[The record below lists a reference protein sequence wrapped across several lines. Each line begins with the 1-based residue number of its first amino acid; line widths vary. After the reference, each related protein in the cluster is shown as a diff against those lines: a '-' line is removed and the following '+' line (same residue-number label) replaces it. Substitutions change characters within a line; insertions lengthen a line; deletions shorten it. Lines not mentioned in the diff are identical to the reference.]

1 MNPLEMFFVMNQ
13 NTSPNPSP
21 LNVDNPYFIVPEK
34 PEVSQLSIPKSKTC
48 FFIIFFM
55 SIFLM
60 ATPLAAVINAEIAHI
75 YGPCCIIPL
84 IIILLCFKYKV
95 VLIKDKENNRL
106 IVKEKNYF
114 CCNTKSWNIPLA
126 HSDIKIIYNFDFDNN
141 CSYFHCRSGASI
153 AVLNADPNVTDID
166 NNNIKNTPFKFIYII
181 TNIKEKLDL
190 SLNIESFIGKK
201 FNNNIVQEINL
212 YVPNPFNENNHF
224 TSPDNVFVKISEH
237 FYMFYNYKYFS
248 QRASKENF
256 QRLDWIYTDNFDRI
270 FIGVVKDDTTYI
282 NNFTYNIQSIDKFII
297 EIREGKLCLKVML
310 KNGLNYEICRY
321 TREKEKDLDT
331 FIYLINGQ
339 INKINNGN
347 NQAFLEK
354 PELQDNSAPTL
365 K

>member
-1 MNPLEMFFVMNQ
+1 MNPLEMFLVMNQ
-13 NTSPNPSP
+13 NTNPNPSP
-21 LNVDNPYFIVPEK
+21 LKVDNPYFIVPEK
-34 PEVSQLSIPKSKTC
+34 PEVSQLSLPKSKTC

-106 IVKEKNYF
+106 IVKGKNYF
-114 CCNTKSWNIPLA
+114 CCNTKSWNIPLD

-141 CSYFHCRSGASI
+141 CNYFHCGRGTNI
-153 AVLNADPNVTDID
+153 VVLNADPNVTEID

-181 TNIKEKLDL
+181 TNINDSPDIQFNL
-190 SLNIESFIGKK
+190 ESFIAKK
-201 FNNNIVQEINL
+201 FNNNITEEINL
-212 YVPNPFNENNHF
+212 YNPNKNNFNYFFNKP
-224 TSPDNVFVKISEH
+224 SNVFAKISDH
-237 FYMFYNYKYFS
+237 FYMFYNYRYLDTNS
-248 QRASKENF
+248 TKESF
-256 QRLDWIYTDNFDRI
+256 QRLDWIYTNNFDRI

-282 NNFTYNIQSIDKFII
+282 NNFTYNIVELDKFIV
-297 EIREGKLCLKVML
+297 EIRGDALCLKVIL
-310 KNGLNYEICRY
+310 KTGAKYDICRY
-321 TREKEKDLDT
+321 TREKKSDLDT

-347 NQAFLEK
+347 NQAFLK
-354 PELQDNSAPTL
+354 NLNFKIIL
-365 K
+365 LLH